1 MELSV
6 NIKHELREKLTE
18 EVEKS
23 MKADD
28 PDASDEEIEMAVN
41 KKFKDLKLD
50 VKRKDGLKVLKARI

>member
-28 PDASDEEIEMAVN
+28 PDASDDEIEMAVN